1 MIKVKILLIGINAK
15 FIHTNLAIRYLAKN
29 LTQESIENEFIEYTI
44 NQHMEDI
51 LQEIYLKSCDV
62 IGFSCYIWNIELIK
76 KIVSSLKKLKPDLM
90 ILLGGP
96 EVSHEPYQFMVE
108 NEGVDLILMGDG
120 EDRLPKLIHTISN
133 YDDYSEFPGLVFRA
147 KGDIF
152 INEMP
157 CENKDKLLKL
167 PDPYTIED
175 EFHPEKIYYY
185 ETSRGCP
192 YQCSFCLSGSQNK
205 LCYLPMHQLK
215 KLLLLLIS
223 KKVKQVKLVD
233 RTFNSDSRRA
243 YEIFDFLIRNDNGY
257 TNFHFEIGGELINDE
272 LMSVLQM
279 VSPGLFQ
286 FEIGVQSTN
295 EETLREIN
303 RNPRQEKLMNNI
315 RKLIELKTIHIH
327 VDLIAGLPYESYFQ
341 FRDSFNSIFDLKAD
355 MLQLG
360 FLKLIKGSEIKRRHQ
375 EYGYI
380 FMEHPPYEVLSNH
393 WISYSEIIRLKNI
406 EKMLNL
412 FWNSGSMRY
421 TLEFISLQPTVNM
434 FHIFDDMSH
443 VWYQNKDIMS
453 NYKHD
458 DTINFLESFLM
469 NRFSELQKEIYH
481 LMHLDYYK
489 KSKRHKAWYEQGE
502 EQYPVML
509 SKENTHLIL
518 HDEAFV
524 RNHLP
529 KFFKEPVKKFI
540 SKVQIMLIPSDLES
554 VMIPFIKNLGYWD
567 INKNGSAYHQLNELL
582 ENHSI
587 LLFQYEKN
595 QTKRMSEYDM
605 KLIKKMID

>member
-1 MIKVKILLIGINAK
+1 MKILLIGINAK
-15 FIHTNLAIRYLAKN
+15 FIHTNLAIRYLAKG
-29 LTQESIENEFIEYTI
+29 LSQESIENELVEYTI

-51 LQEIYLKSCDV
+51 LQEIYLKNCDIV
-62 IGFSCYIWNIELIK
+62 GFSCYIWNIELIK

-96 EVSHEPYQFMVE
+96 EVSCEPYQFMVE

-120 EDRLPKLIHTISN
+120 EERLPKLIHAISN
-133 YDDYSEFPGLVFRA
+133 YDDYSELPGLVFRA

-152 INEMP
+152 VNEIP
-157 CENKDKLLKL
+157 YENKDNKLLQL
-167 PDPYTIED
+167 PDPYTMED

-205 LCYLPMHQLK
+205 LSYLPMHQLK
-215 KLLLLLIS
+215 KVLLQLIS

-233 RTFNSDSRRA
+233 RTFNSDGGRA

-257 TNFHFEIGGELINDE
+257 TNFHFEIGGELINNE
-272 LMSVLQM
+272 LMSVLELA
-279 VSPGLFQ
+279 SPGLFQ
-286 FEIGVQSTN
+286 FEIGIQSTN
-295 EETLREIN
+295 EETLQEIN
-303 RNPRQEKLMNNI
+303 RNPRQQKLMNNI
-315 RKLIELKTIHIH
+315 QKLIELKTIHIH

-341 FRDSFNSIFDLKAD
+341 FRESFDSIFDLKAD
-355 MLQLG
+355 MIQLG
-360 FLKLIKGSEIKRRHQ
+360 FLKLIKGSEIKQRRQ

-380 FMEHPPYEVLSNH
+380 FMEHPPYEVLSND

-421 TLEFISLQPTVNM
+421 TLEFISLQPTVSM
-434 FHIFDDMSH
+434 FRIFDDMSRDWH
-443 VWYQNKDIMS
+443 QNKDIMS
-453 NYKHD
+453 NYKYD
-458 DTINFLESFLM
+458 ETIEFLESFLM
-469 NRFSELQKEIYH
+469 SRFAEIHKEIYY

-489 KSKRHKAWYEQGE
+489 KSKRHKAWYGQNE
-502 EQYPVML
+502 EKYPVML
-509 SKENTHLIL
+509 SKEDTHLIL

-524 RNHLP
+524 RNYLP
-529 KFFKEPVKKFI
+529 QFFKEPVKKFI
-540 SKVQIMLIPSDLES
+540 SKVQIMLVPSDLES
-554 VMIPFIKNLGYWD
+554 VMIPFIKNIGCWEV
-567 INKNGSAYHQLNELL
+567 NKNNSDYYQLNELL
-582 ENHSI
+582 ENHSL

-595 QTKRMSEYDM
+595 QFKRLSEYG
-605 KLIKKMID
+605 IKMIRKKQ